1 MALRLKYS
9 QQNLISSSSIFNLIV
24 EENLNEAIK
33 IALNLTT
40 KTETLYIVPTY
51 SAMLEVREIIIGRK
65 IL

>member
-9 QQNLISSSSIFNLIV
+9 QQNLISSNSIFNLIV

-51 SAMLEVREIIIGRK
+51 SAMLEVREIII
-65 IL
+65 